1 MLTEMLAQQG
11 FAEEQSK
18 EKLFMKTKNC
28 NSLVSLLLHAFNT
41 ATVKMESAKAL
52 SAFCSAEVSVDEL
65 AK

>member
-1 MLTEMLAQQG
+1 MDTVMLTEMLAQQE

-41 ATVKMESAKAL
+41 ATVKLQSEKAL
-52 SAFCSAEVSVDEL
+52 LSFLQKSQ
-65 AK
+65 